1 MPWSKWP
8 QSRSGSGLHSV
19 DDNMVIMESS
29 FPSVEK
35 CFIIKYGLLLCT
47 DFVVDPNHASKM
59 NLTVE
64 QPLFFPFHFSVY
76 IELWGSCAVIGIC
89 GIKWIGWNW
98 IGLNYRAWKPRIIF
112 LSFTRVC
119 TVPKYNPPL
128 PSPSFWEEST
138 TLCTYYCSLWPKPLL
153 GDWAADVIS
162 YKDRDNAG
170 VVCRRK
176 LFLDQ
181 FCFVE
186 HANFQFAR
194 TC

>member
-119 TVPKYNPPL
+119 TVPKYNPP
-128 PSPSFWEEST
+128 PSPPPPSGKNQPLYVHITVVCDPNHYWETGLLMSSHIRTET
-138 TLCTYYCSLWPKPLL
+138 TLVLYAEENYFW
-153 GDWAADVIS
+153 IS
-162 YKDRDNAG
+162 SA
-170 VVCRRK
+170 
-176 LFLDQ
+176 L
-181 FCFVE
+181 
-186 HANFQFAR
+186 
-194 TC
+194 